1 MLTIVLA
8 LLAAASNACASVLQ
22 RKANLSEVAAD
33 RSGVAGLVDL
43 VRQPVWLAGIGAV
56 VLSFLL
62 QAAALSHGELAVV
75 QPLLALEL
83 PITLLLASRVF
94 GRRMEGRTWADI
106 LVMTLGMAFFLFCLH
121 PSPST
126 APSPSGVDW
135 ALAGGAIGAVI
146 VGLVVVAYLRSGALR
161 AALLGIAAGI
171 SFALTATFM
180 SGALAPGLSW
190 DVLGRWQTWMVVVA
204 GLTAMVLLQEGLRA
218 GSLVVVQPGL
228 TLVDP
233 VVAVILGALL
243 FDEPVRGGPWLI
255 GEVAGALAVG
265 WGALRLIRSPI
276 VSDDDEGG
284 APDAARD
291 GSRGRSGSGPTT
303 EHAGASGGM

>member
-22 RKANLSEVAAD
+22 RKANLREVEAE
-33 RSGVAGLVDL
+33 RSGVAGLLDL
-43 VRQPVWLAGIGAV
+43 LHQPLWLSGIGAV
-56 VLSFLL
+56 ILSFLL
-62 QAAALSHGELAVV
+62 QAAALSTGELAEV

-94 GRRMEGRTWADI
+94 RRRMPGRTWTDI
-106 LVMTLGMAFFLFCLH
+106 LVMTAGIGLFLFCLH

-126 APSPSGVDW
+126 GPPPDGLSW
-135 ALAGGAIGAVI
+135 ALAAGATGAFVA
-146 VGLVVVAYLRSGALR
+146 GLVVAAWMTRGNLR
-161 AALLGIAAGI
+161 AALFGTGAGI

-180 SGALAPGLSW
+180 AGALSHGVSWGL
-190 DVLGRWQTWMVVVA
+190 LGRWETWLVVTA
-204 GLTAMVLLQEGLRA
+204 GLTAMVLLQEGLQA

-243 FDEPVRGGPWLI
+243 FDEPVRAGPWI
-255 GEVAGALAVG
+255 AGEIAGGLAVG
-265 WGALRLIRSPI
+265 WGALRLSRSPI
-276 VSDDDEGG
+276 ANPDEDVEGEGARGG
-284 APDAARD
+284 AGGRPGPATATADASE
-291 GSRGRSGSGPTT
+291 GV
-303 EHAGASGGM
+303 